1 MRCPVFIVL
10 AVLLV
15 YGGAV
20 HAESKEAAG
29 RRAKPPQWSQ
39 EMRDVFFEDARKEL
53 VGARPVAGFAKSQA
67 VVAGIHGKS
76 QNEASSWSE
85 LIQAETLQTE
95 IKRVVNGL
103 AGAISSSGKF
113 RGGGYEQCLHDFS
126 LLAIWFRVVEEFEEQ
141 VRWQKEAGV
150 VRRQLGQAAAL
161 CEEASEPSYSAAKQM
176 HGLLTE
182 LLRGQS
188 VFEDSVQENWQV
200 DRSLLMLRMEQSV
213 EEILGPSLS
222 SKKIF
227 RRRNSDLAH
236 EAQLLAVLA
245 KVIIEEG
252 YESADDE
259 EFSAYARQLGEAST
273 SLAREAEEKNYEA
286 ARSSV
291 GRLTQSCSAC
301 HEDFR
306 G

>member
-10 AVLLV
+10 TVPLLF
-15 YGGAV
+15 GGVV

-39 EMRDVFFEDARKEL
+39 EVRDVFFEDARKEL
-53 VGARPVAGFAKSQA
+53 VGTRPVAELAKPLGGMT
-67 VVAGIHGKS
+67 GINGKS

-113 RGGGYEQCLHDFS
+113 QGGGYEQCRHDFS
-126 LLAIWFRVVEEFEEQ
+126 LLAVWFRVVGEFDEQ
-141 VRWQKEAGV
+141 VRWKKEAGD
-150 VRRQLGQAAAL
+150 VRQHLGQAAAL
-161 CEEASEPSYSAAKQM
+161 CEKASEPSYSAAKQM

-188 VFEDSVQENWQV
+188 AFEDSTQEKWQV

-273 SLAREAEEKNYEA
+273 TLVREAEEKNYEA
-286 ARSSV
+286 ARSAA